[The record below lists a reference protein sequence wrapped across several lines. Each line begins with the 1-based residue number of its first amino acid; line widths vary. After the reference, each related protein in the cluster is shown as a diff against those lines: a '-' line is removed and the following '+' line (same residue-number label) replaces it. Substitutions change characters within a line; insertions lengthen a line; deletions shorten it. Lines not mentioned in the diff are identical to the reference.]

1 MTSLL
6 FVGRIVTMAEGGH
19 DPAAGAPAEAVL
31 VVDDRIRAVGSEAE
45 LRGLADGDTEV
56 VELGQSCLMP
66 GLIEP
71 HGHPSSAAVL
81 LSDYVLDIRPV
92 TLATAD
98 EVTAALTAA
107 LAERPVGVFANGWD
121 PLLQKGLVNPTIQS
135 LDALAGAIP
144 LVILHNS
151 GHSVFFNSAAAR
163 AAGLDDSTPDPAGS
177 SFGRDAQGHLT
188 GVGYEAGAVFQVCSP
203 VLLQARGDFVRV
215 FRDEV
220 ARTNAAGVT
229 TIADLSWEASTQA
242 GLEAVRAEHPLTV
255 RLRLYE
261 MSAPGARAS
270 VALENG
276 DDVVRQIGVKTW
288 ADGSPWIGNIA
299 TSYPYLDTAA
309 TRAMGLE
316 PGHHGALNFDSAQIL
331 AISRQYAAA
340 GWQLACHAHGDLAI
354 DATLDA
360 WQQVIEE
367 NSLTD
372 HRFRLEHVGAMT
384 ASQFAR
390 AAALGVV
397 VSIFSD
403 HLYYWG
409 DVLVDDLFGPEHGGR
424 WADSAAAIAAGLAP
438 TFHNDGTVTPLEP
451 FRNMATAMTR
461 RTRSGRLLT
470 SAGGFGGAASAA
482 AGAGDAEGAGATGNR
497 VGGSVA
503 GAGAGAGAAG
513 VGGLAAGGAG
523 ATNDGALVGIGI
535 DDALRAHTTAAAKQ
549 LFAEEIVGS
558 IEPGKYADLI
568 VIDRD
573 PYAVTPEELAA
584 TRVLAT
590 YFAGSLVPRASF
602 GRPR

>member
-6 FVGRIVTMAEGGH
+6 FVGRIVTMAEGGGAA
-19 DPAAGAPAEAVL
+19 AAGAPAEAVL
-31 VVDDRIRAVGSEAE
+31 VLDDRIEAVGSEAE
-45 LRGLADGDTEV
+45 LRALATADTEV
-56 VELGQSCLMP
+56 VELGERCLMP

-98 EVTAALTAA
+98 EVTAALTEA
-107 LAERPVGVFANGWD
+107 LAERPAGVFANGWD
-121 PLLQKGLVNPTIQS
+121 PLLQKGLVNPTLQS
-135 LDALAGAIP
+135 LDALAAATP

-163 AAGLDDSTPDPAGS
+163 AAGLDDSTSDPAGS
-177 SFGRDAQGHLT
+177 SFGRDAEGHLT
-188 GVGYEAGAVFQVCSP
+188 GVGYEAGAVFQVCGP

-215 FRDEV
+215 FRDEI

-316 PGHHGALNFDSAQIL
+316 PGHHGTLNFDSAQIL
-331 AISRQYAAA
+331 AISRQYAGE

-384 ASQFAR
+384 AAQFSR
-390 AAALGVV
+390 AAELGVL

-409 DVLVDDLFGPEHGGR
+409 DVLVDDLFGPQHGGR

-470 SAGGFGGAASAA
+470 SVGGYGGFSGAPGGAEGVEGVTAA
-482 AGAGDAEGAGATGNR
+482 DGRRTSHVGVAEGGSPGPA
-497 VGGSVA
+497 VG
-503 GAGAGAGAAG
+503 
-513 VGGLAAGGAG
+513 
-523 ATNDGALVGIGI
+523 TGALVGIGI

-549 LFAEEIVGS
+549 LFAEDIVGS

-568 VIDRD
+568 IIDRD
-573 PYAVTPEELAA
+573 PYAVTPDELAA
-584 TRVLAT
+584 TRILAT
-590 YFAGSLVPRASF
+590 YFAGRLVVRPSLS
-602 GRPR
+602 RPVDITKSA